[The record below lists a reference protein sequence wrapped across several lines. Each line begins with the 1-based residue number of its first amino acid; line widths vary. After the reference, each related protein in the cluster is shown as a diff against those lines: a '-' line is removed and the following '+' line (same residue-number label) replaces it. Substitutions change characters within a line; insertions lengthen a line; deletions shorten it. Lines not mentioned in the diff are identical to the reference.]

1 MKFTSDSVQ
10 KKTSETHPLMFDT
23 LDIGRG
29 SVGMTI
35 CPGKKGPSLYGP
47 PWDRNLELDLKSIEE
62 FGATRLVTLMRSKE
76 LLELGVPLVDFERST
91 RCKHYFVPVHDLN
104 GPKFD
109 PYNDNIF
116 WSWQNTLD
124 RLTRLLSHGERV
136 VVHCR
141 GGLGRTGTFVAEL
154 LMRHGYNSVK
164 AIKTV
169 RAARPGAIE
178 TRAQLDY
185 LLNHAELHSEPYAK
199 RA

>member
-1 MKFTSDSVQ
+1 MRLRGLVMRGRYVTSTGRFLSLSHEQ
-10 KKTSETHPLMFDT
+10 GSLPEQLRPPRPSARGHMLPAIRT
-23 LDIGRG
+23 L
-29 SVGMTI
+29 I
-35 CPGKKGPSLYGP
+35 C
-47 PWDRNLELDLKSIEE
+47 
-62 FGATRLVTLMRSKE
+62 
-76 LLELGVPLVDFERST
+76 LLF
-91 RCKHYFVPVHDLN
+91 YFVPVHDLN

-109 PYNDNIF
+109 PHNDNIF

-124 RLTRLLSHGERV
+124 RLTKLLSHGERV

-154 LMRHGYNSVK
+154 LMRHGYNSIK

-185 LLNHAELHSEPYAK
+185 LLNHADLPSEPYAK